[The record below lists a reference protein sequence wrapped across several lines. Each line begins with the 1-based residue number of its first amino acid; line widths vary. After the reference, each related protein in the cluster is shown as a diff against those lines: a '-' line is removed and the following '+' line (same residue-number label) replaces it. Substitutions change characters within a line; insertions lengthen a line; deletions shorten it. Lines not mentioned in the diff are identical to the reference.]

1 MKTLHLTNAW
11 SETSGGVATFYRA
24 MMQMANRRQH
34 SMVLVVPGKE
44 DSEQQLNDWV
54 RVYHLAAPFAG
65 FKSSYRTIYPSQFL
79 TSEGKLREILKRERP
94 DVVEIADKYSLNYL
108 GPLLRLGLA
117 KEMNFRPVVI
127 GLSCERMD
135 VNFETYLHAGELGR
149 TFCKWYMR
157 YLYFPFFDHHIAV
170 SDETSAEL
178 RNAAKGHE
186 IPRGVF
192 HLPMGVDCDVFS
204 SRHRST
210 AERSKLLRK
219 IASPANTTLLLYAG
233 RLAPEKNLPLLLE
246 TMEHLSR
253 SGREYRLVLAGE
265 GICRSSFLRDAELR
279 IGRRVAWLGQISDR
293 EELARIYANCD
304 FFVHPNPREPFGIA
318 PLEAM
323 ASGLVLIGPDS
334 GGLKSFARAE
344 NSCLVAPTGVA
355 FAAAIEK
362 LAEDAPS
369 RQRIFDHAMETARQF
384 SWQVVTD
391 RFLDLY
397 TQLAAV
403 TRGEIRLE
411 DANPAFVAQ
420 PPSELRR
427 RIMRAAADAASGT
440 YSILTRIGT
449 GTRPKKNQKL
459 FDRDRQHA
467 PSYKA

>member
-192 HLPMGVDCDVFS
+192 TFQWEWIATYFRQGIARL
-204 SRHRST
+204 RS
-210 AERSKLLRK
+210 
-219 IASPANTTLLLYAG
+219 
-233 RLAPEKNLPLLLE
+233 APSCSGKLPLP
-246 TMEHLSR
+246 R
-253 SGREYRLVLAGE
+253 IRL
-265 GICRSSFLRDAELR
+265 
-279 IGRRVAWLGQISDR
+279 
-293 EELARIYANCD
+293 
-304 FFVHPNPREPFGIA
+304 
-318 PLEAM
+318 
-323 ASGLVLIGPDS
+323 
-334 GGLKSFARAE
+334 
-344 NSCLVAPTGVA
+344 
-355 FAAAIEK
+355 
-362 LAEDAPS
+362 
-369 RQRIFDHAMETARQF
+369 F
-384 SWQVVTD
+384 S
-391 RFLDLY
+391 Y
-397 TQLAAV
+397 TQADWRPRKTFLCC
-403 TRGEIRLE
+403 
-411 DANPAFVAQ
+411 
-420 PPSELRR
+420 LRR
-427 RIMRAAADAASGT
+427 WSICHAADESTVWCWLAKGL
-440 YSILTRIGT
+440 SIVL
-449 GTRPKKNQKL
+449 L
-459 FDRDRQHA
+459 A
-467 PSYKA
+467 